1 MRLRRERVAKWRAE
15 KAGGAA
21 AGAAEAGSPAA
32 KAAPG
37 TAGDVMEVEE
47 KVAKPMDAAKA
58 EESYFDK
65 ESDDEDKDKDTEKDG
80 AKDKSK
86 DEDTG
91 TDKDTQPAKA
101 ADAMEE
107 DDDVDPLDAY
117 MKDVTKEVTQLEE
130 EDKKRSTNVCDLDS
144 IMNLSKGDDK
154 KTGKSKSMQGLG
166 MRIEVDDSIPDL
178 DEEERR
184 KKEEEFDIK
193 QWLEQKNQCKN
204 LRPVDH
210 KTVNYMPFRKNF
222 YIEVPEIAKMT
233 DEQVKLYRSSL
244 DGIKVRGKRCPNP
257 INSWFQCGL
266 SDRTLAVIKKMGWKK
281 PSAIQCVPQLL
292 VACCLALL
300 CCCPAA
306 MWPVRC
312 GRRVAP

>member
-1 MRLRRERVAKWRAE
+1 MMEEEE
-15 KAGGAA
+15 K
-21 AGAAEAGSPAA
+21 
-32 KAAPG
+32 
-37 TAGDVMEVEE
+37 EE
-47 KVAKPMDAAKA
+47 KVAKALDAAKA
-58 EESYFDK
+58 EENYFDK
-65 ESDDEDKDKDTEKDG
+65 ESDDEDKENDDKD
-80 AKDKSK
+80 KDKAR
-86 DEDTG
+86 
-91 TDKDTQPAKA
+91 DKDKDPDPDPQPAKA

-117 MKDVTKEVTQLEE
+117 MKGVTKEVTQLEE
-130 EDKKRSTNVCDLDS
+130 EDKKLSTKVADLDS
-144 IMNLSKGDDK
+144 IMNLSKSDDK
-154 KTGKSKSMQGLG
+154 KGTGKSKSMQGLG

-178 DEEERR
+178 DEEER

-210 KTVNYMPFRKNF
+210 KAVSYMPFRKNF

-233 DEQVKLYRSSL
+233 DEQVKSYRSSL

-281 PSAIQCVPQLL
+281 PSAIQWVACILRAQLASCARFFLLPLSSCRVLVLCHCVPL
-292 VACCLALL
+292 
-300 CCCPAA
+300 
-306 MWPVRC
+306 RE
-312 GRRVAP
+312 RI